1 MLFCGVIALLVA
13 FRLCEDAEECRIAVR
28 YPMAE
33 GKTANKDGDAR
44 EDGIEEIE
52 GSHRAHADEVEECA
66 LHAQVSEWLVQAL
79 INSICATLLMC
90 FFWHR
95 VPLC

>member
-1 MLFCGVIALLVA
+1 LLFCGVIALLVA

-44 EDGIEEIE
+44 EDRIEEIE
-52 GSHRAHADEVEECA
+52 GSHRSDADEVEERT
-66 LHAQVSEWLVQAL
+66 LYAQVSKWLVQAL
-79 INSICATLLMC
+79 EDSICATLLMC
-90 FFWHR
+90 FVWHR